1 MASITSPRC
10 WFMKPSRSSASLS
23 SWMARGLTLPRS
35 RRLPC
40 SSARRVWCTSSP
52 RAQAWRSSSVTEARN
67 SGMVMASA
75 SSISLP
81 VAVRLPCT
89 CAPCSSASWCSWRAF
104 SRACCSSRTAR
115 SRRRRRSWAASI
127 PGRAPACWATSA
139 GAVPEQRLDLQLQL
153 GQARHGLF
161 RALPGL
167 LHVALDPRALRLQ
180 VEGAALQLLQVALQ
194 GVPLGPGRGAHPG
207 GLHQDP
213 ALLLQRPLGLLPP
226 GLHGLDGLGEP
237 GFLRAA
243 FGHFQG
249 PQPGLERRDL
259 ALQQFPLGVGPLLG
273 FAGSPAAAPPPRPAR
288 PSGPPG
294 RAAPPGGPP
303 PSP

>member
-1 MASITSPRC
+1 
-10 WFMKPSRSSASLS
+10 
-23 SWMARGLTLPRS
+23 
-35 RRLPC
+35 
-40 SSARRVWCTSSP
+40 
-52 RAQAWRSSSVTEARN
+52 
-67 SGMVMASA
+67 MVMASA

-104 SRACCSSRTAR
+104 SRASCSSRTAR
-115 SRRRRRSWAASI
+115 SLQAQALLGRLDPGHGPGLLGHQRR
-127 PGRAPACWATSA
+127 
-139 GAVPEQRLDLQLQL
+139 AVPEQRLDLQLQL

-161 RALPGL
+161 PAFPGL
-167 LHVALDPRALRLQ
+167 LHVALDARALRLQ

-194 GVPLGPGRGAHPG
+194 GVALGPGRGAHPG

-213 ALLLQRPLGLLPP
+213 ALLLQRPLGLLAP
-226 GLHGLDGLGEP
+226 GLQGLDGLGEP

-249 PQPGLERRDL
+249 PEPALERGDL

-273 FAGSPAAAPPPRPAR
+273 LADLRSCAATEARAPFRSCRAR
-288 PSGPPG
+288 
-294 RAAPPGGPP
+294 RAARWSSSISLKREAASPMRDSRDFTSASRASTRSSWRSRARRGPP
-303 PSP
+303 PARRAA